1 MAITWAKIKIIFSV
15 IGGYLSYILG
25 GYDLALSTML
35 SLTVIDFIT
44 GVVVALV
51 KGKFMASK
59 CAEGI
64 IKKVFIYITV
74 ALAVVVQR
82 FIGDTI
88 PLRETVII
96 FYIVSEGMSCL
107 ENIGKVAPYPEA
119 LKNALAHLNEGKN
132 E

>member
-1 MAITWAKIKIIFSV
+1 MAITLTKIKIVLSAL
-15 IGGYLSYILG
+15 GGYIAYLLG

-35 SLTVIDFIT
+35 SLTIIDFIT
-44 GVVVALV
+44 GVGVALTLGQF
-51 KGKFMASK
+51 KANR
-59 CAEGI
+59 CAQGI

-74 ALAVVVQR
+74 ALGVVVQK
-82 FIGDTI
+82 FIGDSI

-96 FYIVSEGMSCL
+96 FYIVSEGLSCL

-119 LKNALAHLNEGKN
+119 LKKALAQLNEGKN